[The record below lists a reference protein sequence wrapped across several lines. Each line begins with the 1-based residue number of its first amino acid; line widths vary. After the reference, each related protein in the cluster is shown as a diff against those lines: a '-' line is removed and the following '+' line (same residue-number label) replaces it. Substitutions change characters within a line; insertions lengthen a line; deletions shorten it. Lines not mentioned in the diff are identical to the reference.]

1 MTTASTQLTI
11 HEPPRTMTASITPF
25 DFEGTPVR
33 VVSVDGEPCFVAA
46 DLARSLGYRDAV
58 NLVRILDE
66 DEVTTHIVSG
76 REIMLV
82 TEPGLYHAITA
93 RRQVKSLGAQVMER
107 IARFKRWVHHDVIP
121 SIRKTGAYSVRQAPA
136 FDPEDPAAL
145 RVMLLGYTE
154 KLIEA
159 RAERD
164 EARAEAAVA
173 HQVIEHQAPAVEAYE
188 HLLDDSGTCCLA
200 DAARIL
206 GAEQKPFFAWLRK
219 SRIVFDKGEAL
230 LPRADLRKDG
240 RFRVRLVRTRP
251 GEHREQTLVT
261 RQGMIWLSHRW
272 AAKLA
277 VDAREAAAARI
288 QATLDL

>member
-1 MTTASTQLTI
+1 MVPMIQ
-11 HEPPRTMTASITPF
+11 
-25 DFEGTPVR
+25 
-33 VVSVDGEPCFVAA
+33 A
-46 DLARSLGYRDAV
+46 D
-58 NLVRILDE
+58 
-66 DEVTTHIVSG
+66 T
-76 REIMLV
+76 
-82 TEPGLYHAITA
+82 HAITLRA
-93 RRQVKSLGAQVMER
+93 PAATPRPLLSPVDGVPMADSRNVAAMFGKRHNNVMRDIRGLLGSEQALAGRYFREATYVDPQNGQAYPHYLMDR
-107 IARFKRWVHHDVIP
+107 DGFALLAMGF
-121 SIRKTGAYSVRQAPA
+121 TGARATRWKLAYIEAFNGMEAELRKRQAPA
-136 FDPEDPAAL
+136 FDPNDPASL
-145 RVMLLGYTE
+145 RTMLLGYAE
-154 KLIEA
+154 QLIEA

-164 EARAEAAVA
+164 EARTEAAIA

-200 DAARIL
+200 DAARVL
-206 GAEQKPFFAWLRK
+206 GIEQRAFFVWIRK
-219 SRIVFDKGEAL
+219 AGYVFDKGEAL

>member
-1 MTTASTQLTI
+1 MLQADTI
-11 HEPPRTMTASITPF
+11 RNTLPALPATPR
-25 DFEGTPVR
+25 PVLN
-33 VVSVDGEPCFVAA
+33 VVDGEPMA
-46 DLARSLGYRDAV
+46 DSRDIALRFGKRHDHV
-58 NLVRILDE
+58 LRGIDNLIASGE
-66 DEVTTHIVSG
+66 DL
-76 REIMLV
+76 R
-82 TEPGLYHAITA
+82 P
-93 RRQVKSLGAQVMER
+93 
-107 IARFKRWVHHDVIP
+107 ARFVEATYDLEVLPKVGEQGHTRTHRCIRMNETAFALVVMGFIGAKALRWKVAYAAAFKAMADE
-121 SIRKTGAYSVRQAPA
+121 IRKRQAPA
-136 FDPEDPAAL
+136 LDLDDNATL
-145 RVMLLGYTE
+145 RRLLMGR
-154 KLIEA
+154 IE
-159 RAERD
+159 RID
-164 EARAEAAVA
+164 VLEAQVEEQAQTLAIA
-173 HQVIEHQAPAVEAYE
+173 HEVIEQTAPKVEAYE
-188 HLLDDSGTCCLA
+188 HLLDDSGACCLA